1 MNIERRQYRKVD
13 APELRAEGDSRTIS
27 GAAAVFSQT
36 SQNLGGFVEQI
47 APGAF
52 ARTLQTADVVALF
65 NHDPSQILGRT
76 SAGNLRLSESDLGLM
91 YEVTVPATRAGL
103 DAAENV
109 RAGLVTGSSFAFR
122 AVNDTWSETDTGFPL
137 RTVTEAALFD
147 VGPVTFPAY
156 LQTEQGDAALAV
168 RSFCA
173 AHDIDPADVPAIL
186 SDFRALLS
194 PAELD
199 EITSDEARAA
209 DPVPEVDAPAP
220 PTSTLSI
227 YRARLV
233 LAELAHRTGKPPAV

>member
-1 MNIERRQYRKVD
+1 VSDIERRQYRKVD
-13 APELRAEGDSRTIS
+13 APELRAKGDNRTIS
-27 GAAAVFSQT
+27 GAAAVFNQT

-52 ARTLQTADVVALF
+52 TRTLQTADVVALF

-76 SAGNLRLSESDLGLM
+76 SAGNLSLSETDLGLM

-122 AVNDTWSETDTGFPL
+122 ALADTWSETDTGYPL
-137 RTVTEAALFD
+137 RMVTEAALYD

-168 RSFCA
+168 RSFCI
-173 AHDIDPADVPAIL
+173 AHDIDPADIPSLV
-186 SDFRALLS
+186 SDFRDLLT
-194 PAELD
+194 PAELE
-199 EITSDEARAA
+199 EITSDEVRTADA
-209 DPVPEVDAPAP
+209 DPEVEETAP
-220 PTSTLSI
+220 PTSTLST

-233 LAELAHRTGKPPAV
+233 IAEIIHRSGL